1 LSKYVEPV
9 IHLQITVPHIAF
21 PLDSQHRQ
29 HTEGAAAEEQQRST
43 EQVRI
48 LAPEVQS
55 EALPVVPLS
64 GTQWSAYRYFEGNSL
79 QAGHFSIFQ
88 IKGIVAQGRTLLL
101 QILRK
106 YPVAKRQGRAAR
118 TKQFEQLR
126 VSDAL
131 AFTVEFRRSGEASEV
146 SQEEQANAPAAL
158 TPGLNTVVIFLAE
171 DGTPSNYSIDGAKS

>member
-9 IHLQITVPHIAF
+9 FQLQITVPRIAF
-21 PLDSQHRQ
+21 PSDSQHRQ
-29 HTEGAAAEEQQRST
+29 HEEGTAAEDRQRST

-48 LAPEVQS
+48 LAPEVQG
-55 EALPVVPLS
+55 EALPLAV
-64 GTQWSAYRYFEGNSL
+64 
-79 QAGHFSIFQ
+79 QARHFRIFQ

-106 YPVAKRQGRAAR
+106 YPAAKRQEQAGR

-131 AFTVEFRRSGEASEV
+131 AFTVEFRRSGETSEV
-146 SQEEQANAPAAL
+146 SQAEQANAPAAL
-158 TPGLNTVVIFLAE
+158 TPGLNSVVIFLAE
-171 DGTPSNYSIDGAKS
+171 DGTPTNYSIDGAKS

>member
-9 IHLQITVPHIAF
+9 IQLQITVPHIAF
-21 PLDSQHRQ
+21 PSDSQHRQ
-29 HTEGAAAEEQQRST
+29 YAEGAAAEDQQRST

-48 LAPEVQS
+48 LAPEVQG

-79 QAGHFSIFQ
+79 QAGHFRIFQ
-88 IKGIVAQGRTLLL
+88 IKGIVAQGRALLL

-106 YPVAKRQGRAAR
+106 YPVAKRQEQAGRS
-118 TKQFEQLR
+118 KQFEKLR

-131 AFTVEFRRSGEASEV
+131 AFTVEFRHSDETSEV
-146 SQEEQANAPAAL
+146 SQAEQANAPTAL
-158 TPGLNTVVIFLAE
+158 TPGLHTVVIFLAE
-171 DGTPSNYSIDGAKS
+171 DGTPTNFSLDDAKS

>member
-29 HTEGAAAEEQQRST
+29 HTEGAAAEDQQRST

-48 LAPEVQS
+48 LAPEVQG
-55 EALPVVPLS
+55 EALPLVV
-64 GTQWSAYRYFEGNSL
+64 

-118 TKQFEQLR
+118 TRQFEQLR

-158 TPGLNTVVIFLAE
+158 TPGLNIVVIFLAE
-171 DGTPSNYSIDGAKS
+171 DGTPNNYSIDGAKS